1 MKRFT
6 RYLVIAVA
14 LYGAAAFYMWHQ
26 QRAFLYRL
34 APTFIPA
41 QNQLIPRG
49 EDVTHTAKD
58 GIVLRGW
65 RIPAT
70 RPEAVT
76 YLYFHGNADGL
87 NARTDRFKLMSA
99 NGDGVLAFAYRGYG
113 GSGGLPTEAALMSDA
128 EEFLTRL
135 TAEVGENNI
144 VIFGESLGSGIALAI
159 ARNRTP
165 KAIVLDS
172 PYLSVLH
179 RAQSSYPWL
188 PVSRLLEDTFR
199 SDLFIKDVKQ
209 PILMLHGTLDWV
221 IPASDSEKLAEL
233 ATPGQVTRRLYPGEA
248 HVVPYEAGPMRDV
261 PAFLSGLK

>member
-1 MKRFT
+1 MRRF
-6 RYLVIAVA
+6 RRVLLIAVA

-41 QNQLIPRG
+41 QSQLIPRG
-49 EDVTHTAKD
+49 EDVSHTARD
-58 GIVLRGW
+58 GTVLRGW

-70 RPEAVT
+70 RPGALT

-87 NARTDRFKLMSA
+87 NARTERFKMMSA

-113 GSGGLPTEAALMSDA
+113 GSGGLPNEAALISDA
-128 EEFLTRL
+128 EEFLSRL
-135 TAEVGENNI
+135 TAEVGEGNI

-159 ARNRTP
+159 ARHRNP
-165 KAIVLDS
+165 KAIILDS

-199 SDLFIKDVKQ
+199 SDLFIRDVKR
-209 PILMLHGTLDWV
+209 PILILHGTLDWV
-221 IPASDSEKLAEL
+221 IPTSDSEKLAAL
-233 ATPGQVTRRLYPGEA
+233 APPGLVTRRLYPGEA
-248 HVVPYEAGPMRDV
+248 HVVPYETGPVQDV
-261 PAFLSGLK
+261 PAFLDGLK